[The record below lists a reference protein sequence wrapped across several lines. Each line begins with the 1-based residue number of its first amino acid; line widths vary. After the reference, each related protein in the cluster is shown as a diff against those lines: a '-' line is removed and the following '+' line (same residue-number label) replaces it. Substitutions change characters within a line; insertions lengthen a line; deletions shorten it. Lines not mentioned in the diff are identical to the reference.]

1 MPLTRDA
8 AQMLFQFFADR
19 YEQGS
24 VLLTS
29 HREFW
34 RWGEVF
40 GDPTMTTALLDR
52 LTHHAHLLSLTGD
65 SYRFREAHARHTT
78 PREAGRPPEE
88 VPS

>member
-1 MPLTRDA
+1 MMRPRYC
-8 AQMLFQFFADR
+8 FQFFADR

-24 VLLTS
+24 ILLTS
-29 HREFW
+29 HLEIG

-52 LTHHAHLLSLTGD
+52 LTHHAHALSLNGD
-65 SYRFREAHARHTT
+65 SYRFREAQARHTA
-78 PREAGRPPEE
+78 PRGADSVPQE